1 MTDKEYI
8 KGLLEEINIC
18 NQIIS
23 KYEELN
29 NDYKYQIE
37 RLNNEYN
44 KAFER
49 LKSQQRE
56 IDRLKEGNERFE
68 NNMKSVLKIEKKQA
82 VKEFAEK
89 LKNKL
94 FDFFQDNEDFDG
106 KISTAILYI
115 DIIGVEAKDGAI
127 ISLGLIDELLK
138 EYEKWKSMIG

>member
-1 MTDKEYI
+1 MTDKEYV
-8 KGLLEEINIC
+8 KGLFEEINIC

-23 KYEELN
+23 KYEELT
-29 NDYKYQIE
+29 NDYKHEIE
-37 RLNNEYN
+37 RLNNEYS

-56 IDRLKEGNERFE
+56 IDSLKEENERFE
-68 NNMKSVLKIEKKQA
+68 NNMKSVLEIEKKQA

-106 KISTAILYI
+106 KISTGVLYV
-115 DIIGVEAKDGAI
+115 DIIGVNDNVGTI

-138 EYEKWKSMIG
+138 EYEK

>member
-23 KYEELN
+23 KYEELT

-37 RLNNEYN
+37 RLNNEYK

-56 IDRLKEGNERFE
+56 IDRLKEENERFE
-68 NNMKSVLKIEKKQA
+68 NNMKSVLEIEKKQA
-82 VKEFAEK
+82 VKEFAESIIK
-89 LKNKL
+89 ELW
-94 FDFFQDNEDFDG
+94 DIRIDNNG
-106 KISTAILYI
+106 KQFKCGDLTSKDVWRIAKKF
-115 DIIGVEAKDGAI
+115 GVEV
-127 ISLGLIDELLK
+127 E
-138 EYEKWKSMIG
+138 E

>member
-23 KYEELN
+23 KYDELT
-29 NDYKYQIE
+29 NDYKHEIE

-56 IDRLKEGNERFE
+56 IDRLKEENERFE
-68 NNMKSVLKIEKKQA
+68 NNMKSVLEIEKKQA
-82 VKEFAEK
+82 VKEFAEILKRK
-89 LKNKL
+89 LHNYYP
-94 FDFFQDNEDFDG
+94 G
-106 KISTAILYI
+106 I
-115 DIIGVEAKDGAI
+115 DQYCCSVKAVNAND
-127 ISLGLIDELLK
+127 IDELLK
-138 EYEKWKSMIG
+138 EYDK